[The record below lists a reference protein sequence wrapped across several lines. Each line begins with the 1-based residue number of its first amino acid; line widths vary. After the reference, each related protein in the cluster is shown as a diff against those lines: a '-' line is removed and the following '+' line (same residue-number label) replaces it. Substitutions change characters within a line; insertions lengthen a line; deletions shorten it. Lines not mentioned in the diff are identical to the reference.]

1 MATTES
7 YSYRAATPGSGQ
19 IVKGTM
25 DAASEAAVVGR
36 IRQQGLVPIEVRA
49 VPKTGLRREIKLGRQ
64 RRVPSSALA
73 LFARQA
79 SSLVGAGL
87 PLMRVLGILIEQ
99 TSDKTLRQALE
110 AVRADV
116 EAGAAFSAAMAKHDH
131 AFPPL
136 LVSLVRVGETG
147 GFFDQSLASAAT
159 LYQADAEL
167 RDKVRAATTYPMV
180 VLAVALLA
188 VIAMVTFV
196 VPVFEGMFASLGGEL
211 PLPTRILV
219 VLSNNMVWILPLLIA
234 LVVVGGAWWVANRHA
249 PRVRRIVDPLTLRL
263 PLVGPLLTKIAVARF
278 ARNLSMMISAGVPL
292 LGALETVSKAADNVA
307 IDDALRAVRD
317 SVRAGK
323 SFAAPLA
330 ASGIFP
336 PMVSQM
342 VAVGEESGT
351 LAEMLESVAEFY
363 EAEAKSQTEQLTSVI
378 EPALIVILGV
388 LIGGMVIAL
397 YMPIF
402 GIYGQLNQA
411 G

>member
-1 MATTES
+1 MATTET
-7 YSYRAATPGSGQ
+7 YSYRAAAPGSSR
-19 IVKGTM
+19 IAKGTM

-36 IRQQGLVPIEVRA
+36 LRQQGLIPLEVRP
-49 VPKTGLRREIKLGRQ
+49 VSKTGLRREIRLGR
-64 RRVPSSALA
+64 RKRVSSSALA
-73 LFARQA
+73 LFARQTA
-79 SSLVGAGL
+79 SLVGAGL

-99 TSDKTLRQALE
+99 TEDKTLRTALE
-110 AVRADV
+110 AVRTDV
-116 EAGAAFSAAMAKHDH
+116 EAGAAFSVALSKHEH

-147 GFFDQSLASAAT
+147 GFLDRSLASVAT
-159 LYQADAEL
+159 LYQSDAEL
-167 RDKVRAATTYPMV
+167 RDKVRAATTYPLV

-188 VIAMVTFV
+188 IVAMVTFV

-211 PLPTRILV
+211 PLPTRMLV
-219 VLSNNMVWILPLLIA
+219 TLSNNMVWILPLLIVL
-234 LVVVGGAWWVANRHA
+234 LVAGSAWWVANRDS
-249 PRVRRIVDPLTLRL
+249 PRVRRITDPLALRL
-263 PLVGPLLTKIAVARF
+263 PIVGKLLTKIAIARF

-292 LGALETVSKAADNVA
+292 LGALETVSRAADNVA

-323 SFAAPLA
+323 SLAVPLA

-363 EAEAKSQTEQLTSVI
+363 EAEAKSETEQLTSII
-378 EPALIVILGV
+378 EPALIVVLGV
-388 LIGGMVIAL
+388 LIGGMVVAL
-397 YMPIF
+397 YLPIF
-402 GIYGQLNQA
+402 SIYGQLNQ